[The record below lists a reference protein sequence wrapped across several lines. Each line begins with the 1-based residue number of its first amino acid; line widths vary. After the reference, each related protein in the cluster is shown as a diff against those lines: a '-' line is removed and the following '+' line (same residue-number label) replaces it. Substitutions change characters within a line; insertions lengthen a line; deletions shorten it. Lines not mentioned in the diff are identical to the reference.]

1 MPICSKIIEKLIF
14 DCIYDF
20 LNQKCVPKANQ
31 SGFRPG
37 DSCIHQLIAITHN
50 IFTAFDAVP
59 SLEVCGIFL
68 DLSKVFDGV
77 WHKGPIHKLKIIGID
92 GNLLSLIE
100 SFLHNRY
107 QKVVLNGQSSKWQNV
122 NAGLPQG
129 SVLGPLFFLIYIN
142 DLPQGLHSD
151 VKLFADDT
159 SLFSV
164 IHDVDASSATLNNDL
179 VKIQEWAYNWKMSFN
194 PDKNKQAQEVIF
206 SRKLR
211 KVFHPNLSF
220 NDQPIERSVAH
231 KHLGLTLDEKLSFTN
246 CINDKINKTL
256 KGVDLLRKLSTLLPW
271 QNLLTIYKSFK
282 IPLGLRWSHLRS
294 TS

>member
-1 MPICSKIIEKLIF
+1 M
-14 DCIYDF
+14 
-20 LNQKCVPKANQ
+20 
-31 SGFRPG
+31 
-37 DSCIHQLIAITHN
+37 
-50 IFTAFDAVP
+50 
-59 SLEVCGIFL
+59 
-68 DLSKVFDGV
+68 
-77 WHKGPIHKLKIIGID
+77 
-92 GNLLSLIE
+92 
-100 SFLHNRY
+100 HNRY
-107 QKVVLNGQSSKWQNV
+107 QRVVRNGQSSKWRNI
-122 NAGLPQG
+122 NAGVPQG
-129 SVLGPLFFLIYIN
+129 SVLGLLLFLIYIN

-256 KGVDLLRKLSTLLPW
+256 KGVGLLRKLSTLLPR
-271 QNLLTIYKSFK
+271 QSLLTIYKSF
-282 IPLGLRWSHLRS
+282 IRPQLDYGDVIYDQLLNESRS
-294 TS
+294 NRIESVQYKAALAITGAVQGSSRKNYIRN